1 MATWAELAEEENA
14 GEYKQAGGGAYT
26 PMPEGTRVLQTLEE
40 IKFQSFQG
48 SDHETLNLKWRVDGP
63 EEFKGRVYYQTIY
76 INGSDPTGPY
86 YDKDKQD
93 KNIADARRMVLAI
106 DYHAG
111 KHIAALKREPT
122 EEELQKYLIAAQ
134 MMAVLGVTKTGKQT
148 VRGISGIDPDLLPKK
163 SSTPKAAAPVKDRVP
178 NEKAGFDDMDDDIPF

>member
-1 MATWAELAEEENA
+1 MATWEELSQEENA
-14 GEYKQAGGGAYT
+14 GEYKQAGGAYA

-48 SDHETLNLKWRVDGP
+48 SDHETLNLKWRVDAP
-63 EEFKGRVYYQTIY
+63 EEFKGRPYFQTIY
-76 INGSDPTGPY
+76 INGSDPAGPY
-86 YDKDKQD
+86 YDKDKQE
-93 KNIADARRMVLAI
+93 KNIADARRMILAI

-122 EEELQKYLIAAQ
+122 EEELQKYLIASQ

-148 VRGISGIDPDLLPKK
+148 VRGISGIDPELLPKK
-163 SSTPKAAAPVKDRVP
+163 AATPKKSAPAKQAD
-178 NEKAGFDDMDDDIPF
+178 NGFEDIDDIPF

>member
-1 MATWAELAEEENA
+1 MATWEELAQEENA
-14 GEYKQAGGGAYT
+14 GEYKQTGGFT

-48 SDHETLNLKWRVDGP
+48 SDHETLNLKWRIDGP
-63 EEFKGRVYYQTIY
+63 EDYRGRVYYQTIY

-86 YDKDKQD
+86 YDADKQD

-111 KHIAALKREPT
+111 KHIAALRREPT

-148 VRGISGIDPDLLPKK
+148 VRGISGIDPELKQQQ
-163 SSTPKAAAPVKDRVP
+163 SATPKTSAKTKPID
-178 NEKAGFDDMDDDIPF
+178 NGFDDSDNIPF

>member
-1 MATWAELAEEENA
+1 MATWAELAQEENA
-14 GEYKQAGGGAYT
+14 GEYKQTGGFT

-40 IKFQSFQG
+40 IKFQSFEE

-86 YDKDKQD
+86 YDADKQD
-93 KNIADARRMVLAI
+93 KNIADARRMILAI

-111 KHIAALKREPT
+111 RHIAALKREPT

-148 VRGISGIDPDLLPKK
+148 VRGISGVDPDLLPKK
-163 SSTPKAAAPVKDRVP
+163 SSTPKVAAPVKDRVP
-178 NEKAGFDDMDDDIPF
+178 NEKAGFDDDSDMDIPF

>member
-1 MATWAELAEEENA
+1 MPTWEELAQEENA
-14 GEYKQAGGGAYT
+14 GEYKQTGGFT

-48 SDHETLNLKWRVDGP
+48 SDHKTLNLKWRVDAP

-86 YDKDKQD
+86 YDESKQD

-106 DYHAG
+106 DFHAG
-111 KHIAALKREPT
+111 KHIAALKREPR
-122 EEELQKYLIAAQ
+122 EEEYRHCLIAAQ
-134 MMAVLGVTKTGKQT
+134 MMAVLGVTGKGKQT
-148 VRGISGIDPDLLPKK
+148 VRGISGVDPELKQQQSAKK
-163 SSTPKAAAPVKDRVP
+163 ETPKASITMKKEVKSVFSKDSDP
-178 NEKAGFDDMDDDIPF
+178 DIPFN

>member
-1 MATWAELAEEENA
+1 MATWEELAQEENA
-14 GEYKQAGGGAYT
+14 GEYKQENAYT
-26 PMPEGTRVLQTLEE
+26 PIPEGTRVLQTLEE

-48 SDHETLNLKWRVDGP
+48 SNHETLNLKWRIDGP
-63 EEFKGRVYYQTIY
+63 EDFKGRVYYQTIY
-76 INGSDPTGPY
+76 INGSDPTGHY

-122 EEELQKYLIAAQ
+122 EAELQKYLIAAQ
-134 MMAVLGVTKTGKQT
+134 MMAVLGVTKAGKQT
-148 VRGISGIDPDLLPKK
+148 VRGISGVDPDLLPKK
-163 SSTPKAAAPVKDRVP
+163 ASAPKTPANQV
-178 NEKAGFDDMDDDIPF
+178 GFDDSDDIPFN

>member
-14 GEYKQAGGGAYT
+14 GEYMQTGGFA

-40 IKFQSFQG
+40 IKFQSFKG

-63 EEFKGRVYYQTIY
+63 EEFKWRVYYQTIY

-86 YDKDKQD
+86 YDESKQD

-111 KHIAALKREPT
+111 KHIAALKREPK

-134 MMAVLGVTKTGKQT
+134 MMAVLGLTKTGKQI
-148 VRGISGIDPDLLPKK
+148 VRGISGVDPDLLPKK
-163 SSTPKAAAPVKDRVP
+163 SSTPKAAAPVKREPVTI
-178 NEKAGFDDMDDDIPF
+178 DMDDDIPF